1 MQLQV
6 SVLLFGRTALLSTFT
21 IATLLLLTAC
31 GGGGSDGGGSGGGA
45 NVGVVGTSKNNST
58 RSHNAGVACSDC
70 HKAGGT
76 GQGIFTVS
84 GTVYTNGAGSTV
96 APNGT
101 VKIYSDMN
109 RLNLVTT
116 LEVDA
121 KGNFYT
127 VDPVDGLTDIGG
139 GIAGVY
145 VTVGSRNM
153 PGSVSSNACNSCH
166 GPATTTSPG
175 GVNRIY

>member
-1 MQLQV
+1 MRFQI
-6 SVLLFGRTALLSTFT
+6 SAPFSKTSHIISALS

-31 GGGGSDGGGSGGGA
+31 GGGGGDDDDSGNNIGQ
-45 NVGVVGTSKNNST
+45 VGTSSNNST

-70 HKAGGT
+70 HKTGGT

-84 GTVYTNGAGSTV
+84 GTIYTSGAGTAV

-127 VDPVDGLTDIGG
+127 VNAIDGLTDTGG

-153 PGSVSSNACNSCH
+153 PGNVSASACNSCH
-166 GPATTTSPG
+166 GPSTATSPG
-175 GVNRIY
+175 GVARIN